1 MEKYQKEP
9 EKQQFR
15 DELARQL
22 MVAWATQEW
31 GLRPQPNAVGPD
43 VDRLRD
49 KAKAF
54 AGSALAYADGFMAA
68 RDEHLRG

>member
-9 EKQQFR
+9 EKQLFR

-31 GLRPQPNAVGPD
+31 D
-43 VDRLRD
+43 
-49 KAKAF
+49 
-54 AGSALAYADGFMAA
+54 
-68 RDEHLRG
+68 

>member
-9 EKQQFR
+9 EKELFR

-31 GLRPQPNAVGPD
+31 GLRPQLNAVGPD
-43 VDRLRD
+43 LERLRV
-49 KAKAF
+49 KAEAF
-54 AGSALAYADGFMAA
+54 AESALAYADGFMAA
-68 RDEHLRG
+68 REEHLRG

>member
-1 MEKYQKEP
+1 MERYQKDP

-15 DELARQL
+15 DELARLL

-31 GLRPQPNAVGPD
+31 GLRPQLNAVGPD
-43 VDRLRD
+43 LERLTA

-54 AGSALAYADGFMAA
+54 GESALAYADGFMAA
-68 RDEHLRG
+68 RDEHPRG